1 MCLVFIVD
9 TSGLATKRLLQNE
22 CAKWPKAHKALLF
35 EFPAAKSAGMR
46 LDFSQKSHGCDK
58 HASPSLFFVTIK
70 VYPFSNRLLKGRKCM
85 CKTYWI
91 FNNCLST
98 EHLETIHLL
107 MIHQWP
113 TFPLNPVFS
122 LADRQML
129 SATYPLG
136 HDIDLFLNFVCASSS
151 ISRIISS
158 LMFPSKFF
166 SSKNK
171 WSQSLGKMH
180 PRQIYQRR
188 DRSKES

>member
-22 CAKWPKAHKALLF
+22 CAKWPKAHKALLL

-58 HASPSLFFVTIK
+58 HASPSLFFVTIN
-70 VYPFSNRLLKGRKCM
+70 VYPLSNRLLKGRKCM

-98 EHLETIHLL
+98 EHLEAIHLL

-122 LADRQML
+122 L
-129 SATYPLG
+129 SANALG
-136 HDIDLFLNFVCASSS
+136 H
-151 ISRIISS
+151 ISS
-158 LMFPSKFF
+158 RTWYRSILELRLCFP
-166 SSKNK
+166 
-171 WSQSLGKMH
+171 QG
-180 PRQIYQRR
+180 
-188 DRSKES
+188 